1 MVGAEM
7 KAFIIII
14 CAFLVLG
21 LKPIDI
27 TASRMEMNT
36 KEKKF
41 EFKDNVVAKQA
52 DVTITCDEL
61 TAYYGKD
68 SQQIERIVALGKV
81 RIVQKERVA
90 SGERAEYDNIHRTL
104 RLTGKP
110 RVWQGTDVIEGEE
123 IIVLLDEGKVQV
135 KKAQAIYHPK
145 E

>member
-1 MVGAEM
+1 MR
-7 KAFIIII
+7 AFVII
-14 CAFLVLG
+14 CAFFLLG

-27 TASRMEMNT
+27 TASRMEMNM
-36 KEKKF
+36 KEKKV
-41 EFKDNVVAKQA
+41 EFRDNVVAKQG

-68 SQQIERIVALGKV
+68 SQQIERIVALGEV

-90 SGERAEYDNIHRTL
+90 TGERAEYDNIHRSL

-110 RVWQGTDVIEGEE
+110 RVWQGTDVVEGEE
-123 IIVLLDEGKVQV
+123 IVVLLDEGRIQV
-135 KKAQAIYHPK
+135 KKAQATYHPK